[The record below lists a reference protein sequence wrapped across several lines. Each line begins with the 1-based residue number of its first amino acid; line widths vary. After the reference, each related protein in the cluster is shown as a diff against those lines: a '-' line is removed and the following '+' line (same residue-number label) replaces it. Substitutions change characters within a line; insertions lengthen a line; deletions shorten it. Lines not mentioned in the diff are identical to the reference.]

1 MLLIGL
7 PINRSDFLGDYLRWP
22 DQDYARS
29 GVRGEEP
36 EKAWANFGAHLA
48 QTVADLVEAANGSG
62 IGVLP
67 KATKADFAQAFVREA
82 EVVIL
87 VTHWRGSRLDGRDL
101 LCDPETCA
109 AAISDSAPCGLASE
123 TIEELRLR
131 VSAALDA
138 TSSRLPSPER
148 RSHFA
153 DRLTEKLIRGP
164 PLPGLG
170 ELAGKEHVVVSDL
183 WLETR
188 HRDLLDLCAN
198 NTILPGNRVELRDGL
213 HSPSSL
219 AALVPEQWTGLIDL
233 SMCRS
238 VLLGDRI
245 KQGRSDRGMIVR
257 TNTVDP
263 TFTLTLMKRLFIE
276 LGTGTVNY
284 ASRYSELF
292 NAAQQIIREIVNNER
307 R

>member
-1 MLLIGL
+1 MCARTDAPTDADGRRAKRGWDFGTATNPRNSMVLAGL

-109 AAISDSAPCGLASE
+109 AAIS
-123 TIEELRLR
+123 
-131 VSAALDA
+131 
-138 TSSRLPSPER
+138 
-148 RSHFA
+148 
-153 DRLTEKLIRGP
+153 
-164 PLPGLG
+164 
-170 ELAGKEHVVVSDL
+170 
-183 WLETR
+183 
-188 HRDLLDLCAN
+188 
-198 NTILPGNRVELRDGL
+198 
-213 HSPSSL
+213 
-219 AALVPEQWTGLIDL
+219 
-233 SMCRS
+233 
-238 VLLGDRI
+238 
-245 KQGRSDRGMIVR
+245 
-257 TNTVDP
+257 
-263 TFTLTLMKRLFIE
+263 
-276 LGTGTVNY
+276 
-284 ASRYSELF
+284 
-292 NAAQQIIREIVNNER
+292 
-307 R
+307 